1 MGDISTLFT
10 YLGLF
15 VFLNQLRK
23 VIVCFWF
30 HFLRPDSYHKFLRG
44 YTPFIP
50 YALITGSTDGIGKS
64 LAKDLYSKGF
74 NLILHGRNEEK
85 MKKVVEEIQA
95 LHDRKDGEIKYFIA
109 DAAEQN
115 HDFEA
120 IAKRFEDLNITLFI
134 NNVGGSVPEP
144 KTYVARWL
152 VLSAVQVLTA
162 TT

>member
-15 VFLNQLRK
+15 VFLNLLRRA
-23 VIVCFWF
+23 IGCFWF

-44 YTPFIP
+44 HLQCP

-64 LAKDLYSKGF
+64 LAKVLYSKGF

-85 MKKVVEEIQA
+85 MKRVVEEIQA
-95 LHDRKDGEIKYFIA
+95 LHYRKDGEIKYFIA
-109 DAAEQN
+109 DAAEPN
-115 HDFEA
+115 HDFA
-120 IAKRFEDLNITLFI
+120 MIAKRFEHLNITLFI
-134 NNVGGSVPEP
+134 NNVGGSVLEP

-152 VLSAVQVLTA
+152 VPSIVQVLTA